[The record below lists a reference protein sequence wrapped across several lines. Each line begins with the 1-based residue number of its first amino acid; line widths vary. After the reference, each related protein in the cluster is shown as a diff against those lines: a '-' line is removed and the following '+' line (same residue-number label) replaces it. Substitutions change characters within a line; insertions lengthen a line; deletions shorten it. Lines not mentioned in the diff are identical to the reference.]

1 MLPIKQLLFTFAPA
15 VPIQIT
21 LVPVVTPEPAEISQ
35 SCVGVAGGISKKRPL
50 PMAVFPPVVLLRRAL
65 APLAVLKLPVV
76 CHRVQRDRWR
86 CWNPGSVVKKGRT
99 LQWLCCCVGSVIQKR
114 PGACCRVGVCGV
126 GKKRPSADG
135 RIEVPILLL
144 LIENQPIAVLFVPLV
159 R

>member
-1 MLPIKQLLFTFAPA
+1 
-15 VPIQIT
+15 
-21 LVPVVTPEPAEISQ
+21 
-35 SCVGVAGGISKKRPL
+35 
-50 PMAVFPPVVLLRRAL
+50 MAVFPPVVLLRRAL
-65 APLAVLKLPVV
+65 ALLTVLKLPVV
-76 CHRVQRDRWR
+76 CYRVQRDRWR

-99 LQWLCCCVGSVIQKR
+99 LQWLCCWVGSVIQKR

-159 R
+159 RLRRAFCPSAVLPPE